1 MHPEHLWVAGGV
13 RAKGALVA
21 GEALLV
27 QAEGGYTPAALRSN
41 AQINRGHAW
50 IEWGGAS
57 RTVSRRGR
65 RAVQPLEKGFLQL
78 GITTGGASVCAGAGA
93 GAGNGTVSIL
103 GGGRVLDTYMSQIGL
118 QLCGDKVAK
127 AADVGFVICGE
138 KKRQYKGQSLPRNHV
153 DDTLLYYQL

>member
-21 GEALLV
+21 GEALPV
-27 QAEGGYTPAALRSN
+27 KAEGDYTPAALRSN
-41 AQINRGHAW
+41 AQIHRGHAW
-50 IEWGGAS
+50 IKWGGAS

-78 GITTGGASVCAGAGA
+78 GITTGGAPVSTGAGA
-93 GAGNGTVSIL
+93 GAGNGTGSIFR
-103 GGGRVLDTYMSQIGL
+103 GSRVLDTYMSQIGL

-138 KKRQYKGQSLPRNHV
+138 KTQQHKGQLLPRNHA
-153 DDTLLYYQL
+153 DYTLLCYQL